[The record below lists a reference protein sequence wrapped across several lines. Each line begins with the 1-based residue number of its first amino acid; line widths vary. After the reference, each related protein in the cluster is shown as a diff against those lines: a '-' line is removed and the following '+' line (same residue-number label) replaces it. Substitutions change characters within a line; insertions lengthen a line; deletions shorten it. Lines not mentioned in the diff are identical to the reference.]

1 MGISTACAIYF
12 VIWWTTLF
20 LVLPWGV
27 RSQHEAGEI
36 VPGTDPGAPVKT
48 NLRRIAISNTV
59 VASVVF
65 LAWFIVYE
73 YRLVTLDELAQWLGM
88 S

>member
-1 MGISTACAIYF
+1 MSVTTALAIYF

-27 RSQHEAGEI
+27 RSQHEAGEV
-36 VPGTDPGAPVKT
+36 VPGSEPGAPERT
-48 NLRRIAISNTV
+48 NLRRIAIWNTA

-65 LAWFIVYE
+65 FAWFIVYQ
-73 YRLVTLDELAQWLGM
+73 YRLVTLDQLAGWLGM
-88 S
+88 P